1 MLAALDDA
9 NFRAFFS
16 GSPIKRIGHA
26 RFLRNVLIAI
36 GNSGDPTLADI
47 AQEKLTHESPLVRG
61 MAVWAL
67 ARLLPAEEF
76 RALAR
81 LRRANEPDESVRLEW
96 NEELPRLSDGD
107 EPPTE
112 IAA

>member
-1 MLAALDDA
+1 MLASLDDA

-36 GNSGDPTLADI
+36 GNSGAAELAPI
-47 AQEKLTHESPLVRG
+47 AQGKLTHESPLVRC

-67 ARLLPAEEF
+67 GRLLGANAF
-76 RALAR
+76 RALAQSH
-81 LRRANEPDESVRLEW
+81 RASETDASVHAEW
-96 NEELPRLSDGD
+96 DEELRVLSRSQHLQA
-107 EPPTE
+107 E

>member
-9 NFRAFFS
+9 SFRTFFS
-16 GSPIKRIGHA
+16 RSPIKRVGHA

-36 GNSGDPTLADI
+36 GNSNDPQLAGV
-47 AQEKLTHESPLVRG
+47 AQEKLTHDSPLVRG

-67 ARLLPAEEF
+67 ARLLLAEEF
-76 RALAR
+76 RTLAR
-81 LRRANEPDESVRLEW
+81 SHRPIEADASVHAEW
-96 NEELPRLSDGD
+96 DEELFALSRQAQLQA
-107 EPPTE
+107 E